1 MDAMTTVVRPYRG
14 VSADERRARRRARL
28 KEVCL
33 DLIGES
39 GVVSVTAE
47 AVSSRAELTK
57 RYFYESFADRD
68 ALLHEVMDDFFTEV
82 RAEMLDALG
91 QADSPSPGRAH
102 IVATV
107 LIDFLERDR
116 RRARLY
122 VEAAGQPTLQARRE
136 QAFDAFTRLLLD
148 SVPETRSNGRELAAL
163 IIVAGTTQAA
173 ISWLQGTV
181 ELPREHVIAEIA
193 RMIIAALAR

>member
-1 MDAMTTVVRPYRG
+1 

-47 AVSSRAELTK
+47 AVAGRAELTK

-82 RAEMLDALG
+82 RAEMLEALG
-91 QADSPSPGRAH
+91 SAGSCPLDRAH
-102 IVATV
+102 VVASV
-107 LIDFLERDR
+107 LINFLERDR

-122 VEAAGQPTLQARRE
+122 IEAAGQPTLQARRE

-148 SVPETRSNGRELAAL
+148 NVAEAKSDGHELAAL

-173 ISWLQGTV
+173 ISWLQGAV
-181 ELPREHVIAEIA
+181 KMPREQVIAEIA
-193 RMIIAALAR
+193 RMIIAALP